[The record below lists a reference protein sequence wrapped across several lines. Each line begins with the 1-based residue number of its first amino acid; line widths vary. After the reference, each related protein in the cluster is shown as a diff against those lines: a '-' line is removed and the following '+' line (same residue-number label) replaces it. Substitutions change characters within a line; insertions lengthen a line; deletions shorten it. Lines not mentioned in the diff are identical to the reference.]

1 MEIVIKRA
9 YDPVSADD
17 GFRVLI
23 DRLWPRG
30 LSKEKAHIDFWNKQ
44 IAPST
49 ALRKWFNHEP
59 DKFPAFTRRYQDEL
73 KGEAAALD
81 ELREKVG
88 GQKKVSLIYGAREP
102 EFNHARVLQAYLLK
116 QWK

>member
-9 YDPVSADD
+9 YEPVSADD

-30 LSKEKAHIDFWNKQ
+30 LSKEKAHIDFWDKH

-49 ALRKWFNHEP
+49 ELRKWFNHEP
-59 DKFPAFTRRYQDEL
+59 GKFTEFTRRYEAEL
-73 KGEAAALD
+73 KEETEALGELK
-81 ELREKVG
+81 EKVR
-88 GQKKVSLIYGAREP
+88 GQKKVSLIYGAKDP
-102 EFNHARVLQAYLLK
+102 EINHARVLQAYLRK